1 MEIAEKHGI
10 QLKKET
16 LKLNESGVDFQAVFA
31 TDKSGKD
38 WILRFPRR
46 ADVFSRTAP
55 EKQVLDLIREQVD
68 FEIPQWEVY
77 TEELIAYKS
86 LIGMP
91 VATADIELQAYVW
104 EIDEKHLST
113 QFVESL
119 ARALVQLHQIPKDEV
134 AEAGIERYSAANI
147 RQQMKTRME
156 KIKDKYGVKENLWE
170 RWQNWLANDEMWP
183 KQTGLIHGDLHP
195 GHIMI
200 DEEEHV
206 IGLLDWT
213 EAKVTDSSK
222 DFLGYFISLGESE
235 LERLLV
241 AYKEAGGYYWPKMKE
256 HILELN
262 TTVAIDLA
270 EFAAISGMEE
280 YEKMAKQALGVL
292 DE

>member
-68 FEIPQWEVY
+68 FEVPQWEVY
-77 TEELIAYKS
+77 TDELIAYRS
-86 LIGMP
+86 LNGLP
-91 VATADIELQAYVW
+91 VATADIDLQAYVW
-104 EIDEKHLST
+104 EIDEKHIST

-119 ARALVQLHQIPKDEV
+119 ASALVQLHQIPKDKAV
-134 AEAGIERYSAANI
+134 EAGIENYSAEEI
-147 RQQMKTRME
+147 RLEMKNRME
-156 KIKDKYGVKENLWE
+156 KTKEKYGVEKDLWQ
-170 RWQNWLANDEMWP
+170 RWQSWLGNDEMWP
-183 KQTGLIHGDLHP
+183 KQAGLIHGDLHP

-213 EAKVTDSSK
+213 EAKVADISK
-222 DFLGYFISLGESE
+222 DFLGYLISLGENE
-235 LERLLV
+235 LERLLI
-241 AYKEAGGYYWPKMKE
+241 AYKEAGGYHWPKMKE

-262 TTVAIDLA
+262 TTIAIDLA
-270 EFAAISGMEE
+270 EFAEISDMEK
-280 YEKMAKQALGVL
+280 YEEMAKQALGVW
-292 DE
+292 E